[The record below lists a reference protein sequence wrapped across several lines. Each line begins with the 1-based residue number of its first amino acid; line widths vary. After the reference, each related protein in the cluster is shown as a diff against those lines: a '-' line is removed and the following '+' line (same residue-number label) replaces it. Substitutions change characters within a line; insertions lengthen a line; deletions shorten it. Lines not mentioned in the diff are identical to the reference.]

1 MVLLLCASHIRQDSS
16 KTFKTTASPKKTQA
30 QKPMRQIYIIYTLI
44 ALTISIFLSGCG
56 QETKKVEDFDF
67 TTFQKR
73 LAPRPQHFEFYK
85 GFFDIKDGC
94 KIDLCM
100 PKADEAAEKIAQE
113 KFVKFWKA
121 IPQISL
127 KEDAS
132 AQDIRPEGYRITAD
146 SDVLKISAPDTA
158 GLLNALKTLRQ
169 LADAKPLGKTL
180 HGYIIPLCNIED
192 WPALKLRAIQLGLG
206 KGVSTKR
213 IEQLIRLASYY
224 KFNALLLSLE
234 GTFVSEK
241 HPQFFWK
248 SDVPRAEIKRLIDVA
263 KDQGLK
269 VIPQFHVF
277 GHANNASF
285 RSCKHSALDFNPD
298 LQPYFEPLGYSW
310 CMSNPETKKV
320 LADIVN
326 ELCDLFGNPE
336 YFSLGMD
343 EIYDLA
349 TCAECRKRPAKDLIK
364 EHLEYFRELL
374 EKRGTR
380 TLVWHDMLLAKDD
393 ARWKGYTANARD
405 IYKLDTLYKELPKD
419 LIICDWQYS
428 EPKDNP
434 GFPSIKFFKDA
445 GFEVWGATWTDGNAA
460 RNLAATLVA
469 ENQPGFVATTWSKYT
484 GLPVVKIFLQSS
496 AAAWGSAME
505 DKTDTPNI
513 LVRRLNFARHVRQIG
528 WDMGVKKYEDTGVS
542 SQNYA
547 EPPLY

>member
-192 WPALKLRAIQLGLG
+192 WPALKLRAIQLGLPI
-206 KGVSTKR
+206 TN
-213 IEQLIRLASYY
+213 L
-224 KFNALLLSLE
+224 
-234 GTFVSEK
+234 
-241 HPQFFWK
+241 
-248 SDVPRAEIKRLIDVA
+248 
-263 KDQGLK
+263 
-269 VIPQFHVF
+269 
-277 GHANNASF
+277 
-285 RSCKHSALDFNPD
+285 
-298 LQPYFEPLGYSW
+298 
-310 CMSNPETKKV
+310 
-320 LADIVN
+320 
-326 ELCDLFGNPE
+326 
-336 YFSLGMD
+336 
-343 EIYDLA
+343 
-349 TCAECRKRPAKDLIK
+349 
-364 EHLEYFRELL
+364 
-374 EKRGTR
+374 TR
-380 TLVWHDMLLAKDD
+380 
-393 ARWKGYTANARD
+393 
-405 IYKLDTLYKELPKD
+405 
-419 LIICDWQYS
+419 C
-428 EPKDNP
+428 
-434 GFPSIKFFKDA
+434 F
-445 GFEVWGATWTDGNAA
+445 
-460 RNLAATLVA
+460 
-469 ENQPGFVATTWSKYT
+469 
-484 GLPVVKIFLQSS
+484 
-496 AAAWGSAME
+496 
-505 DKTDTPNI
+505 
-513 LVRRLNFARHVRQIG
+513 
-528 WDMGVKKYEDTGVS
+528 
-542 SQNYA
+542 
-547 EPPLY
+547 